1 MKRFL
6 TIVSV
11 LCIFATT
18 QTVKAWNNI
27 GHATIAVIAERH
39 MTEEAKEK
47 CRHYLKHNL
56 PYYASWMDY
65 WRNCPGFEETHY
77 WHGVPVDEK
86 NKQIKG
92 ETRNAAYQ
100 INRICKQMRK
110 YHKLKDSIV
119 ADNLKYLIHMV
130 GDMHCPVHTKYSPNE
145 PNLKQRS
152 VKVKG
157 KKLGF
162 HSYWDASIGYYNK
175 GMKCDQIAEKYD
187 TLTEAEIAAIC
198 QGKPNDWAT
207 VNAIEMREIYT
218 LLPMHS
224 EVTEISEQNH
234 AQMKE
239 IAMQQALRGGY
250 RLAKVLNEIFSK

>member
-6 TIVSV
+6 TFVAV
-11 LCIFATT
+11 LCTIAATH
-18 QTVKAWNNI
+18 TVKAWNNI

-39 MTEEAKEK
+39 MTEEAKQK

-56 PYYASWMDY
+56 PYYSAWMDY
-65 WRNCPGFEETHY
+65 WRNCPGFEHTTS
-77 WHGVPVDEK
+77 WHSVPVDEN

-92 ETRNAAYQ
+92 EVNNAAYQ
-100 INRICKQMRK
+100 INRICKKMRR
-110 YHKLKDSIV
+110 YHKLKDSLV

-130 GDMHCPVHTKYSPNE
+130 GDMHCPTHTKYSPEE

-152 VKVKG
+152 VKMKG

-175 GMKCDQIAEKYD
+175 GMKCDHIAAKYD

-198 QGKPNDWAT
+198 EGAPNDWALA
-207 VNAIEMREIYT
+207 NAEQMREIYT
-218 LLPMHS
+218 LLPVHC
-224 EVTEISEQNH
+224 EVTELPAQNH
-234 AQMKE
+234 ERMEQ
-239 IAMQQALRGGY
+239 IVRQQALRGGY
-250 RLAKVLNEIFSK
+250 RLAKILNEIFSK